1 MGLTILGKDLKQY
14 TTMKAKLIC
23 GVTMLLAL
31 CVALMPYSAEAK
43 VSRERKA
50 NQLSNPKASP
60 EARKLFKELLS
71 YHADGKILS
80 GQMWAPWGID
90 EIEYVYKT
98 TGKYPAVRGHDLIH
112 ERSNAR
118 EVELLIEWYGKGGIP
133 TLMWHW
139 GAPTKGEGYEQSKM
153 QIDIKQCFVEG
164 TPENKAMWADLKRVA
179 VWLKQLRD
187 AKVPILWRPMHE
199 CDGDWFW
206 YGKGTGEDFVKLWR
220 TMYDYFTHECGLDN
234 LIWVVPHSDWI
245 DPSYNPGREY
255 YDLAGPDTYRKEWQG
270 DLYKKIRNIY
280 GEDNL
285 IPLHECGTIPDPDE
299 CKANGTMW
307 SWWML
312 WHTMHVTRHDK
323 EDLRRIYNHEIVL
336 TLDEL
341 KRAK

>member
-1 MGLTILGKDLKQY
+1 
-14 TTMKAKLIC
+14 MKAKLIC

-31 CVALMPYSAEAK
+31 CVVLMPYSVEAK

-50 NQLSNPKASP
+50 NQLSNPKASL

-118 EVELLIEWYGKGGIP
+118 EVELLIEWYRKGGIP

-164 TPENKAMWADLKRVA
+164 TPENIAMWADLKRVA

-206 YGKGTGEDFVKLWR
+206 YGKGTGEEFVKLWR

-280 GEDNL
+280 GEENL

-312 WHTMHVTRHDK
+312 WHTMHVTGHNK

>member
-1 MGLTILGKDLKQY
+1 
-14 TTMKAKLIC
+14 MKAKFIC

-31 CVALMPYSAEAK
+31 CVVALMPCSVEAK
-43 VSRERKA
+43 VSKERKA

-118 EVELLIEWYGKGGIP
+118 EVELLIEWYRKGGIP

-153 QIDIKQCFVEG
+153 QIDIKRCFVEG
-164 TPENKAMWADLKRVA
+164 SPENKAMWADLKRVA
-179 VWLKQLRD
+179 VWLTKLRD

-206 YGKGTGEDFVKLWR
+206 YGKGTGEEFVKLWR

-234 LIWVVPHSDWI
+234 LIWVLPHSDWL
-245 DPSYNPGREY
+245 DKSYYPGAEY
-255 YDLAGPDTYRKEWQG
+255 VDMAGPDTYRKEWQG
-270 DLYKKIRNIY
+270 KLYNEVRQMY

-285 IPLHECGTIPDPDE
+285 IPLHECGTIPSPEE
-299 CKANGTMW
+299 CKQNGTMW

-312 WHTMHVTRHDK
+312 WHTMHVTGHDK
-323 EDLRRIYNHEIVL
+323 EELKRIYNHDMIL